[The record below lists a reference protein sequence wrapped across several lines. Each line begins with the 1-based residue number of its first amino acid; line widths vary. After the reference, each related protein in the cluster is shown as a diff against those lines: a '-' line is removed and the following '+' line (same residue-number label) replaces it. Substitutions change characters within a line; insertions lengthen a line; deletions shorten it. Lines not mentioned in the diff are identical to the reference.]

1 VANEQDAEDILQ
13 DVFLKIYSNINQ
25 VKDNDR
31 IYAWVYRITRNL
43 IVDYYRKKRD
53 IAEFSDLPDEIKT
66 DNDEEEIINGLVL
79 CLKNM
84 IDSLP
89 DKYKQAIML
98 TELGGLTQ
106 KELAQKLGMSISGAK
121 SRVQRGRNLLKEKF
135 FECCKFQFDAY
146 GNIVEYQHKENSCKY
161 C

>member
-1 VANEQDAEDILQ
+1 MGVPNNKEFDCRLLQ
-13 DVFLKIYSNINQ
+13 
-25 VKDNDR
+25 
-31 IYAWVYRITRNL
+31 
-43 IVDYYRKKRD
+43 KKRD
-53 IAEFSDLPDEIKT
+53 TAEFSDLPGEGII
-66 DNDEEEIINGLVL
+66 DNDEEIINGLVL
-79 CLKNM
+79 YLKSM

-121 SRVQRGRNLLKEKF
+121 SRVQRGRNMLREKF

>member
-1 VANEQDAEDILQ
+1 M
-13 DVFLKIYSNINQ
+13 
-25 VKDNDR
+25 
-31 IYAWVYRITRNL
+31 YRITRNL

-53 IAEFSDLPDEIKT
+53 TAEFSDLADEIKT

-121 SRVQRGRNLLKEKF
+121 SRVQRGRNMLREKF

-146 GNIVEYQHKENSCKY
+146 GNIVEYQHKENSYKY

>member
-13 DVFLKIYSNINQ
+13 DVFLKIYSNIDQ

-31 IYAWVYRITRNL
+31 IYAWVYRITRNS
-43 IVDYYRKKRD
+43 IADYYRKKRD
-53 IAEFSDLPDEIKT
+53 TAEFSDLLEEGIT
-66 DNDEEEIINGLVL
+66 DNGEDEIINGLVL

-135 FECCKFQFDAY
+135 FQCCKFQFDAY

>member
-1 VANEQDAEDILQ
+1 MTNEQDAEDILQ
-13 DVFLKIYSNINQ
+13 DVFLKIYSNIDQ

-53 IAEFSDLPDEIKT
+53 TAEFSDLADEKKT

-121 SRVQRGRNLLKEKF
+121 SRVQRGRNILKEKF
-135 FECCKFQFDAY
+135 FQCCKFQFDAY